1 MNAKEA
7 KDFLVQQTSEQ
18 AALENVPLSDVEKR
32 MMYFAEN
39 DPSSCAD
46 PLQLNDEF
54 EAEYDTRE
62 YEAKIGRLLHHSYK
76 RLKTESPEKARNCDE
91 ALRTLHSGDH
101 YLPVLWSVKPT
112 GEHRWRD
119 LLLMIA
125 IGLLIVAGILVA
137 AIWNNQ
143 K

>member
-1 MNAKEA
+1 MTAKEA
-7 KDFLVQQTSEQ
+7 KDFLVYQTSEQ
-18 AALENVPLSDVEKR
+18 AALENVPLSEIEKR
-32 MMYFAEN
+32 MMYFVEN

-54 EAEYDTRE
+54 EAEYDSGE
-62 YEAKIGRLLHHSYK
+62 YEAKIGRLLHHCYK
-76 RLKTESPEKARNCDE
+76 RLKTENPEKARNWDE
-91 ALRTLHSGDH
+91 AIRTLQSGDH

-125 IGLLIVAGILVA
+125 IGLLVVAGILVA
-137 AIWNNQ
+137 AIWSN

>member
-1 MNAKEA
+1 MTTKEC

-18 AALENVPLSDVEKR
+18 AALENVPLSEIEKR
-32 MMYFAEN
+32 MMYFVEN

-54 EAEYDTRE
+54 EAEYDSGE
-62 YEAKIGRLLHHSYK
+62 YEAKIGRLFHHCYK
-76 RLKTESPEKARNCDE
+76 RLKTENPEKARNWDE
-91 ALRTLHSGDH
+91 AIQTLRDGDH
-101 YLPVLWSVKPT
+101 YLLVLWSVKPT
-112 GEHRWRD
+112 GKHRVRD

-125 IGLLIVAGILVA
+125 IGLLIVAGILIA
-137 AIWNNQ
+137 AVRGN